1 MSTETVKGYWPHRHA
16 CSPRIEMRY
25 SISGPKSNRHGYLS
39 HQNAADGIAADGIAA
54 DLDRDALR

>member
-25 SISGPKSNRHGYLS
+25 SISGPKSNRHGYWS
-39 HQNAADGIAADGIAA
+39 HQNAADGIAA